1 MAKEKKPNTLVT
13 VIRIYGRT
21 LKGDKKARLTV
32 GLGFVLPIVGG
43 SVAANTLGAGNVFGQ
58 ITWYVT
64 GVLAALLASMILLSR
79 PAERMQLAQFESTPG
94 ATTLILK
101 SLLKRSF
108 RGTEE
113 PVGVNPRSQ
122 EMVFRMVGAPG
133 IVVLAEGNRNSVRNL
148 VEEQRRIAQKVAN
161 GVPFHVVYVGKDEHQ
176 VPLINLS
183 RYVLKLKRVL
193 NRREI
198 RETHNRLSS
207 MGLRLPLPKGID
219 PMRVRM
225 PRR

>member
-1 MAKEKKPNTLVT
+1 MAKEKKTNTLVA

-21 LKGDKKARLTV
+21 LRGDKKARLPV
-32 GLGFVLPIVGG
+32 AIGFLAPIAAGIL
-43 SVAANTLGAGNVFGQ
+43 AANTISADNLFGQ
-58 ITWYVT
+58 ISWYVI
-64 GVLAALLASMILLSR
+64 GVLGALLATMLLLNR
-79 PAERMQLAQFESTPG
+79 PAERMQLAQYANTPG
-94 ATTLILK
+94 ATMLILK

-113 PVGVNPRSQ
+113 PVGVNPRGQ
-122 EMVFRMVGAPG
+122 EMVFRIVGTPG
-133 IVVLAEGNRNSVRNL
+133 IVVLAEGNRNAVRNL

-161 GVPFHVVYVGKDEHQ
+161 GVPLHVIYVGTGEHQ
-176 VPLINLS
+176 VSLANLS
-183 RYVLKLKRVL
+183 RTVLKLKTAL